1 MGYSPNTT
9 HKVMEV
15 SKVMGGTPK
24 SSIYRWMLHEINH
37 PAIEVPPLMELPG
50 ENDDKPLE
58 FRSTHAF
65 SPRSTLTRHRPSM
78 KSGPAAG
85 FWSQRSGC
93 RWDSITLRVGW
104 EFLPLSMGM
113 NGGFKYLNMQ
123 NWDVCLRRR
132 AYFGGWVVTLPADGK
147 DSLCLI

>member
-1 MGYSPNTT
+1 MGLLDHPPKFCSQSDPLEGAINKSRPWGIAPNTT

-37 PAIEVPPLMELPG
+37 PAIEVPPLMELLG

-85 FWSQRSGC
+85 F
-93 RWDSITLRVGW
+93 
-104 EFLPLSMGM
+104 
-113 NGGFKYLNMQ
+113 
-123 NWDVCLRRR
+123 
-132 AYFGGWVVTLPADGK
+132 
-147 DSLCLI
+147 